1 MDPNKPQ
8 APKNPRQSVGIYLA
22 VILVVMLLV
31 NAFLLPTLRSRSVHE
46 VDYGTFLQ
54 MVEKGFQSADVV
66 RPKRAAV
73 RCDG

>member
-54 MVEKGFQSADVV
+54 MV
-66 RPKRAAV
+66 
-73 RCDG
+73 